1 LLHTFTGHLEEVW
14 SVAFSPDGQTL
25 ASGSGDRTIKL
36 WNLDTRELFH
46 TFTGHSE
53 KVCSVAFSPDGQTLA
68 SSSCNQTIHL
78 WDLHTGKL
86 KHTFRGHSNDMSPV
100 VHNPDDQTSAIDS
113 KEHSGDVPPV
123 AHNPDEQTSAS
134 DSEDGTMELRVDVNV
149 DVDRKLLP
157 PLRSNDPR
165 AIISFA
171 FVPNEAITFT
181 PNSQMLACACDDKT
195 IKIWHVGTGELIH
208 TLSRQ
213 LDAGYSVTFSPDG
226 KTLASGGEIWRC
238 H

>member
-1 LLHTFTGHLEEVW
+1 
-14 SVAFSPDGQTL
+14 
-25 ASGSGDRTIKL
+25 
-36 WNLDTRELFH
+36 
-46 TFTGHSE
+46 
-53 KVCSVAFSPDGQTLA
+53 
-68 SSSCNQTIHL
+68 
-78 WDLHTGKL
+78 
-86 KHTFRGHSNDMSPV
+86 MSPV

-113 KEHSGDVPPV
+113 KDHSGDVPPV

-149 DVDRKLLP
+149 DRKLLL
-157 PLRSNDPR
+157 PLHPKVT
-165 AIISFA
+165 IA
-171 FVPNEAITFT
+171 FIPNEAITFT